1 MSESSNSKVNPG
13 GVLAGKV
20 AVVTG
25 ASRGIGDAIARR
37 FAMEGAKVVV
47 SARTVDSG
55 EHYLPGTINETVA
68 AIRAAGGEALGVKAD
83 LAAAEDRE
91 RLIAAAE
98 AEFGPVDILVNN
110 AGITQDNL
118 FLRMKSEQW
127 SKVID
132 VNLNG
137 VFDVTKAVIRLM
149 VKQRTG
155 KIINI
160 SSVVGFTGNPGQVNY
175 SSTKSALVGFTKS
188 LAREVGVRGI
198 TVNAVAPGFIDTAMT
213 QALNESQQEVI
224 LQQIP
229 LGRMGDAEDIANAVS
244 FLASKEASYIT
255 GTILHVNGGMY

>member
-1 MSESSNSKVNPG
+1 MNFEG
-13 GVLAGKV
+13 QAALI
-20 AVVTG
+20 TG
-25 ASRGIGDAIARR
+25 AGRGIGKTIALKLAVSGADTILVDMSPEMDDVRKEIEGMNRKCLTFQVDVTDLEAIY
-37 FAMEGAKVVV
+37 AMVNNIIEEL
-47 SARTVDSG
+47 G
-55 EHYLPGTINETVA
+55 EIH
-68 AIRAAGGEALGVKAD
+68 
-83 LAAAEDRE
+83 
-91 RLIAAAE
+91 
-98 AEFGPVDILVNN
+98 ILVNN

-118 FLRMKSEQW
+118 FMRMKPEQW

-137 VFDVTKAVIRLM
+137 VFNVTKAVIRSM
-149 VKQRTG
+149 VKQRYG

-160 SSVVGFTGNPGQVNY
+160 SSVVGFSGNPGQVNY

-188 LAREVGVRGI
+188 LAREVGTRGV

-229 LGRMGDAEDIANAVS
+229 LGRMGDAEDIANAVA

>member
-1 MSESSNSKVNPG
+1 MNFEG
-13 GVLAGKV
+13 QTALI
-20 AVVTG
+20 TG
-25 ASRGIGDAIARR
+25 AGRGIGKTIALKLAVSGADTILVDMSPEMDDVRKEIEGMNRKCLTFQVDVTDLEAIY
-37 FAMEGAKVVV
+37 AMVNNVIEEL
-47 SARTVDSG
+47 G
-55 EHYLPGTINETVA
+55 EIH
-68 AIRAAGGEALGVKAD
+68 
-83 LAAAEDRE
+83 
-91 RLIAAAE
+91 
-98 AEFGPVDILVNN
+98 ILVNN

-118 FLRMKSEQW
+118 FMRMKPEQW

-137 VFDVTKAVIRLM
+137 VFNVTKAVIRSM
-149 VKQRTG
+149 VKQRYG

-160 SSVVGFTGNPGQVNY
+160 SSVVGFSGNPGQVNY

-188 LAREVGVRGI
+188 LAREVGARGV

-229 LGRMGDAEDIANAVS
+229 LGRMGDAEDIANAVA